1 MPGYRSI
8 TLGVISQYDC
18 LQLPEYPPRTPPD
31 DPFTNRPT
39 LISSTEALVSV
50 YIPSYPGS
58 TFWLSYSVS
67 APHPPKALYYFK
79 LSLNGDHVASW
90 GCGEQEGYA
99 GKTMFGLY
107 RAAEGGIERRAF
119 SFAEQ
124 DGPGKGPHGEM
135 MEIKVYRA
143 KGRRKTMPEIDCLEP
158 GSNGAGSGTRPG
170 EIRLFNAGILPHRH
184 PKRYY
189 QYALLDA
196 LDKPFAS
203 FRYYTCSWDELDRLS
218 ITSIPSDTSTVFTDC
233 PSPTKY
239 LSARPALQHRSSTA
253 SILSLASH
261 YKPPHAIQEAP
272 LCPPPSPPFD
282 SPLRLPPISLPR
294 PPSPPSNVPLSPTK
308 SMPGSFPGEYP
319 LLRNRSVTN
328 INRTLLS
335 MSISSP
341 RHEDDL
347 VRSNEENVRQ
357 SFESNRRTDFGG
369 LVAQLMRRS
378 PSPERGR
385 RAGNSGS
392 ASRRETSPSTGH
404 RRRLG
409 IRTLS
414 PRTGLGW
421 NNGDTTDDEETAHD
435 DDETP
440 RRVRKVSSLRVL
452 KDALDSAVKRRGRAE
467 D

>member
-18 LQLPEYPPRTPPD
+18 LQLPEYPPRTPPE
-31 DPFTNRPT
+31 DPFTSRPT

-58 TFWLSYSVS
+58 NFWLSYSIS

-79 LSLNGDHVASW
+79 LLINGDHIASW
-90 GCGEQEGYA
+90 GCGEQEGFA

-107 RAAEGGIERRAF
+107 RGVEGGIERRAF
-119 SFAEQ
+119 SFAEE

-135 MEIKVYRA
+135 MEVKVYRA
-143 KGRRKTMPEIDCLEP
+143 TGRRKTIPEIDCLES
-158 GSNGAGSGTRPG
+158 GSSGAGPGTRPG
-170 EIRLFNAGILPHRH
+170 EIRLFNAGILQHRH

-196 LDKPFAS
+196 LDKPFAC

-218 ITSIPSDTSTVFTDC
+218 ITSSPSDTSTAFTDC
-233 PSPTKY
+233 PSPSKY
-239 LSARPALQHRSSTA
+239 PSTRPALDHRSSTD
-253 SILSLASH
+253 SILSLTAH
-261 YKPPHAIQEAP
+261 YTPPHEIREAP
-272 LCPPPSPPFD
+272 LHPPPSPPFN

-294 PPSPPSNVPLSPTK
+294 PPSPPSSLPLSPTK
-308 SMPGSFPGEYP
+308 SMPGSYPGEYP
-319 LLRNRSVTN
+319 LINNRSATN
-328 INRTLLS
+328 INRALLS

-347 VRSNEENVRQ
+347 IRSSQENVRQ
-357 SFESNRRTDFGG
+357 SFESNRKTDFGG

-378 PSPERGR
+378 PSPVRGR
-385 RAGNSGS
+385 RAGNCGS
-392 ASRRETSPSTGH
+392 ASGGETSPSTSY

-409 IRTLS
+409 RRTPS
-414 PRTGLGW
+414 PRTGQAW
-421 NNGDTTDDEETAHD
+421 FNADTTDDEEEERD
-435 DDETP
+435 NDETP
-440 RRVRKVSSLRVL
+440 RRVRKMNSLRVL
-452 KDALDSAVKRRGRAE
+452 KDALDSAVRRRGRSE